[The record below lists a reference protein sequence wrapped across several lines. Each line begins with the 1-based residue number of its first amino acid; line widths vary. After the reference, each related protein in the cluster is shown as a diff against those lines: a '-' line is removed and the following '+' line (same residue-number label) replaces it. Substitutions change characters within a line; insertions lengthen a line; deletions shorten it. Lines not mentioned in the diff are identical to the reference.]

1 MPTHLMSKKT
11 ASLMVVSIGILLV
24 ILHFVV
30 GLVLYSY
37 KIHRIKFDLLS
48 FLR

>member
-30 GLVLYSY
+30 GLVL
-37 KIHRIKFDLLS
+37 
-48 FLR
+48 